1 MSSSWNDTCSLC
13 KSKVDG
19 EVMGSKPTCAWYCLK
34 KVYIYIYISKLRE
47 WKKAEEDQK
56 ITLVEVIKK
65 YMSITGVKESMT
77 LDRVEWRK
85 RIHMANPN

>member
-1 MSSSWNDTCSLC
+1 MRMVLPE
-13 KSKVDG
+13 KS
-19 EVMGSKPTCAWYCLK
+19 
-34 KVYIYIYISKLRE
+34 VYIYIYISKLRE

-65 YMSITGVKESMT
+65 YMSITGVKESMI

>member
-1 MSSSWNDTCSLC
+1 MRMVLPE
-13 KSKVDG
+13 KS
-19 EVMGSKPTCAWYCLK
+19 
-34 KVYIYIYISKLRE
+34 VYIYIYISKLRE

>member
-1 MSSSWNDTCSLC
+1 MRMVLPE
-13 KSKVDG
+13 KSV
-19 EVMGSKPTCAWYCLK
+19 
-34 KVYIYIYISKLRE
+34 YIYISKLRE